1 MQDLE
6 KCRWFPFSDE
16 PLLVGKDYIPKIC
29 DPQIL
34 LPQQSCDGKWHMFF
48 HSWLGL
54 HHFISS
60 SGIAW
65 EPRKMIEIRGHSP
78 FIFMEDENYYLIYE
92 KHDRNIPF
100 VSRRTGEGK
109 RDSYSC
115 IEMRTSTDLVT
126 WSKPRL
132 LLDGRTIPFAGDY
145 LRYPRISRP
154 QLIRAGDEYRLY
166 FGASHL
172 VLPDTKQKV
181 SRYFGCVSSSSLTG
195 PYRMTR
201 PDQPLLEPIPDDRWS
216 NLGCGSIR
224 VIPCGDVLYAF
235 QCPVYWDSAK
245 KRTSSCM
252 LLLKSED
259 GYQWER
265 CSNEP
270 ILVPSERGWASSYI
284 MGCDVHYKADEKCW
298 YCYFSASGNRK
309 FMFKMESIG
318 LLIGSVPEKKP
329 KQV

>member
-1 MQDLE
+1 MQALE

-16 PLLVGKDYIPKIC
+16 PLLTGKDYAPKFC

-34 LPQQSCDGKWHMFF
+34 LPEQSCDGKWHLFV

-54 HHFISS
+54 HHFVST

-65 EPRKMIEIRGHSP
+65 EPRKMIEPRAHSP
-78 FIFMEDENYYLIYE
+78 FIFIENENYYLIYE

-100 VSRRTGEGK
+100 INHRTGEGK
-109 RDSYSC
+109 GESYSC

-132 LLDGRTIPFAGDY
+132 LLDSRTIPFAGDY
-145 LRYPRISRP
+145 LKYPRISRP
-154 QLIRAGDEYRLY
+154 QLIVAGDEYRLY

-181 SRYFGCVSSSSLTG
+181 SRYFACASAPAITG
-195 PYRMTR
+195 PYSMAKPER
-201 PDQPLLEPIPDDRWS
+201 PLIEPDPDDKWS

-224 VIPCGDVLYAF
+224 VVPCGDYLYAF
-235 QCPVYWDSAK
+235 QCPVHWDAEK
-245 KRTSSCM
+245 KRTSSC
-252 LLLKSED
+252 LILLKSED
-259 GYQWER
+259 GYVWNR
-265 CSNEP
+265 CSDEP
-270 ILVPSERGWASSYI
+270 ILVPAQKGWTSSYI

-298 YCYFSASGNRK
+298 YCYYSASGNKRLT
-309 FMFKMESIG
+309 FKQESIG
-318 LLIGSVPEKKP
+318 LLLGNIPSRFTAR
-329 KQV
+329 